1 MEAIP
6 QGERGVRHV
15 LTQYMV
21 LILWTSSDKIK
32 PEKELSMRSLSD
44 ISKTLEKQKPQLHK
58 SYGVSEIGIFGSYV
72 KNRQNQNS
80 DIDILVSF
88 EKPIG
93 LFAFVRL
100 KNELSSLFEC
110 KVDLVMKTAL
120 KPRIGKN
127 ILTEVLYV

>member
-1 MEAIP
+1 
-6 QGERGVRHV
+6 
-15 LTQYMV
+15 
-21 LILWTSSDKIK
+21 
-32 PEKELSMRSLSD
+32 MRSLSD
-44 ISKTLEKQKPQLHK
+44 ISKTLEKQKPQLQK

-120 KPRIGKN
+120 KPRICKN